1 MLKRAQTE
9 SDVRSLDEVSPWT
22 PSIASRA
29 TYELTPLR
37 MLQVMQQERA
47 CGTGQIFHLVRV
59 QPEADWRHPKIRAA
73 ARDGA
78 KDFESADDLTILQRN
93 GWHPQGRANTI
104 VAPLSIVDDATH
116 EAIAVIVEHC
126 I

>member
-1 MLKRAQTE
+1 MLKGAQTE

-47 CGTGQIFHLVRV
+47 CGTGQISHLVRV
-59 QPEADWRHPKIRAA
+59 QLPRRTGATRRFERLPE
-73 ARDGA
+73 
-78 KDFESADDLTILQRN
+78 TVQRTSKV
-93 GWHPQGRANTI
+93 RMT
-104 VAPLSIVDDATH
+104 
-116 EAIAVIVEHC
+116 
-126 I
+126 